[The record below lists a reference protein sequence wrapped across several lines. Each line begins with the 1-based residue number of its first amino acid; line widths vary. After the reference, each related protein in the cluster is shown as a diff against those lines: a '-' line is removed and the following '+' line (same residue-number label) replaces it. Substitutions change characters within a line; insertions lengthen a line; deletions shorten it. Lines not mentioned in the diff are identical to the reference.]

1 MEASQVADVIIKR
14 FIEKGKAQGSRNY
27 FGYVDSY
34 PVGIIVS
41 REKGQNTKIPKSTLN
56 EAIEAV
62 RQKPSIYYDG
72 PSALRPYITK
82 RIQSPLWALLR
93 LASLDE
99 LTS

>member
-27 FGYVDSY
+27 FGYMDSY
-34 PVGIIVS
+34 PDGINVS
-41 REKGQNTKIPKSTLN
+41 REKGQDTKISKSCLI

-62 RQKPSIYYDG
+62 RKDPSIYDKG
-72 PSALRPYITK
+72 PAALRPYITK

-99 LTS
+99 LIS